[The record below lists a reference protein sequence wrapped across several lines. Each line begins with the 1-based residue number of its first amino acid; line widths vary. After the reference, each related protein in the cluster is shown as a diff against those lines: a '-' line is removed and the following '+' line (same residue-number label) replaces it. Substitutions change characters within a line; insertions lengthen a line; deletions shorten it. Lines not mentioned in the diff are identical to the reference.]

1 MGDMAV
7 STVIYSLCAMTTL
20 LCTWLL
26 LQAYGRNRY
35 RLLLWSGLCF
45 AGLAA
50 NNLLLVLDKVVLPE
64 VDLSLWRVGV
74 ALLAMLVL
82 LYGLIWNAE

>member
-1 MGDMAV
+1 MAM
-7 STVIYSLCAMTTL
+7 STVIYSLCAVTAL
-20 LCTWLL
+20 LCAWLL

-45 AGLAA
+45 AGLTA

-64 VDLSLWRVGV
+64 VDLSLWRLGV
-74 ALLAMLVL
+74 ALVAMLVL

>member
-1 MGDMAV
+1 MEI
-7 STVIYSLCAMTTL
+7 STMIYSLCAVTAF
-20 LCTWLL
+20 LCAWLL

-45 AGLAA
+45 AGLTA

-64 VDLSLWRVGV
+64 VDLTLWRLGV